1 MEFGSGKLVETLTY
15 TSVNAEVLLCCF
27 ATAYHPTGKAVVHI
41 QNILCKIAS
50 SPWPSRF
57 IFKFNTRLNYER

>member
-1 MEFGSGKLVETLTY
+1 MEFGSGKLVETLMY

-27 ATAYHPTGKAVVHI
+27 ATAYHPTGKGVVHI

-50 SPWPSRF
+50 SPWLLQIYFQVQYQTES
-57 IFKFNTRLNYER
+57 